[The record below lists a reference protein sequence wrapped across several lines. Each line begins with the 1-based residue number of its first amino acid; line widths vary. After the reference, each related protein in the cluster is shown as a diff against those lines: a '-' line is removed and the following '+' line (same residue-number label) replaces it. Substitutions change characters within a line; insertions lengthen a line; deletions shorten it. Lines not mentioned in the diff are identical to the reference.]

1 MLLPILIQT
10 ENSVVSHY
18 FIFIPI
24 ANAICHT
31 PRVEKILESYAKAY
45 FNQFKTG
52 NSPFQL
58 VQCSIVPN
66 NKNKCKYVNYSSHA
80 RQPLQCNW
88 IITPTLGY

>member
-10 ENSVVSHY
+10 ENSVVSHH

-45 FNQFKTG
+45 FNKYKTG
-52 NSPFQL
+52 NSPFQQ

-66 NKNKCKYVNYSSHA
+66 NKKHCKFVNYSSHA
-80 RQPLQCNW
+80 RQPL
-88 IITPTLGY
+88 

>member
-1 MLLPILIQT
+1 MAAVSLFWDSNMAAVTSCENTLLPILIQT

-24 ANAICHT
+24 ADAICHT
-31 PRVEKILESYAKAY
+31 PRVEEILESYAKAY

-66 NKNKCKYVNYSSHA
+66 NKRTANM
-80 RQPLQCNW
+80 
-88 IITPTLGY
+88 